1 MELKITVPEHIGD
14 ITLDQYQR
22 YEVLNQKYREKEY
35 TPNEYIKRKVEL
47 FSGIP
52 YQRVEHANHKQL
64 EELIKDID
72 KALDEETP
80 FKDRFFIQDVEFGFV
95 PNFDKITAGEFFDL
109 NKYGSEI
116 DEGKGI
122 PPDTLHN
129 LMAVLFRPIKNSRKD
144 AYSIIDYNGTEKYAE
159 VMKHMSMN
167 IVNGALVFFCNLSS
181 ELLSFIQKSTR
192 EAQAKAETQATTSA
206 NGVGT
211 VHSMN

>member
-1 MELKITVPEHIGD
+1 L
-14 ITLDQYQR
+14 
-22 YEVLNQKYREKEY
+22 
-35 TPNEYIKRKVEL
+35 
-47 FSGIP
+47 
-52 YQRVEHANHKQL
+52 QL
-64 EELIKDID
+64 EQLIKDID

-80 FKDRFFIQDVEFGFV
+80 FKDRFVINELPFGFI

-129 LMAVLFRPIKNSRKD
+129 LMAVLFRPINKSRKE

-159 VMKHMSMN
+159 VMKQMKMN

-181 ELLSFIQKSTR
+181 ELLSHIQKSTR
-192 EAQAKAETQATTSA
+192 EAQRKAETQATTLA

-211 VHSMN
+211 APSMN

>member
-22 YEVLNQKYREKEY
+22 YEVLNQKYKDEEY
-35 TPNEYIKRKVEL
+35 TANEYIKRKVEL

-52 YQRVEHANHKQL
+52 YQRVEHANHLQL

-72 KALDEETP
+72 KALGEDTP
-80 FKDRFFIQDVEFGFV
+80 SLDRFFIKDVEFGRI
-95 PNFDKITAGEFFDL
+95 PNFDKITSGEFFDL

-129 LMAVLFRPIKNSRKD
+129 LMAILFRPINKSKGD

-159 VMKHMSMN
+159 VMKQMKMN

-181 ELLSFIQKSTR
+181 ELLSHIHKYTKEVQRKEGMR
-192 EAQAKAETQATTSA
+192 VTTLA

-211 VHSMN
+211 VPSTT